1 MNLMKLMIIITIVI
15 SVSLIPL
22 LFITHAIAERIDD
35 HIHIVT
41 QFSHAVEGSIT
52 EFNNSIVLLMLG
64 FMVSVSEQN
73 QVNTENDYIP
83 LTTEFIYNVSGTT
96 NTSSTHN
103 SNLNLHIASNIQL
116 QKQVMTNK
124 HTTLNIQSDIN
135 LYVGGDEG

>member
-1 MNLMKLMIIITIVI
+1 MNLTLITIM
-15 SVSLIPL
+15 LA
-22 LFITHAIAERIDD
+22 LFIVPTTYAIVGKNTVNDYIHIMTELNHAIE
-35 HIHIVT
+35 
-41 QFSHAVEGSIT
+41 SSIT
-52 EFNNSIVLLMLG
+52 KFNNSIVLLMLG

-73 QVNTENDYIP
+73 QVNTKNDYIP

-116 QKQVMTNK
+116 QKQVMTNR

-135 LYVGGDEG
+135 LYVDGDEG